1 MANRRRTDGEKLRR
15 RMDDALAAA
24 AAAAG
29 TPGMV
34 WDPAEE
40 AILDAA
46 CRAADNRQRLG
57 EQLAEELAGAAGA
70 VKLAR
75 LSNEIRQLD
84 VAVVRNVRLL
94 QTGLDKIGVRPKR
107 MGSVQRISELRGGHA

>member
-1 MANRRRTDGEKLRR
+1 MPNRKRTDGEKLRR
-15 RMDDALAAA
+15 RMNEALAAA
-24 AAAAG
+24 SSAAG

-34 WDPAEE
+34 WDAAEE

-46 CRAADNRQRLG
+46 CRAADNRQRLA
-57 EQLAEELAGAAGA
+57 EQLAAELAGPAGA

-94 QTGLDKIGVRPKR
+94 QTGLDRIGVRPKR
-107 MGSVQRISELRGGHA
+107 IGSVQRIEELRRGHA